1 MTFDEAFERILGL
14 EGKYSNHSADK
25 GGETMWGI
33 TWKVARAHGYQG
45 PMQHM
50 PTDVA
55 KAIYRK
61 SYWDA
66 AGIDMLPAD
75 VRFVVFDG
83 AVNSGV
89 VQSVRWLQRA
99 VGAKS
104 DGVIGPRTLEAVRA
118 LHGARV
124 TSRYNGHRLQF
135 MAGLSDWGYFGKG
148 WANRI
153 ANNLLDA

>member
-1 MTFDEAFERILGL
+1 MCSSDLL
-14 EGKYSNHSADK
+14 
-25 GGETMWGI
+25 
-33 TWKVARAHGYQG
+33 
-45 PMQHM
+45 
-50 PTDVA
+50 
-55 KAIYRK
+55 
-61 SYWDA
+61 
-66 AGIDMLPAD
+66 AD

-148 WANRI
+148 WATRI